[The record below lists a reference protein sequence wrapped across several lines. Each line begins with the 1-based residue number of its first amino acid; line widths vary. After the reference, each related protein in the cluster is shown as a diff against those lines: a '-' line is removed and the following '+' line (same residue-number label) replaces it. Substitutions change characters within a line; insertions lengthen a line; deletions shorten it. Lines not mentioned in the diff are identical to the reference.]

1 MSFFTNLQMMFSALT
16 KPQQQVT
23 LSELSPGRILDI
35 GGGGEG
41 VIAQVG
47 GSQVV
52 AVDKLFSEIVEACD
66 KAPTANW
73 LTADATQ
80 LPCLKESFAQA
91 TAFFS
96 CMYMSNEI
104 KAAVF
109 KETYRV
115 LQPGGEFWIWDVPMS
130 TRSGVFALRLQ
141 ATLPNQKTITTGYG
155 VRAKDQSAASLGS
168 LLQQAGF
175 KTEIS
180 AQHKHW
186 FLLKAQKATPDSM
199 G

>member
-1 MSFFTNLQMMFSALT
+1 MAFSALS
-16 KPQQQVT
+16 KPIQRVV
-23 LSELSPGRILDI
+23 LSGLLPGRVLDI

-47 GSQVV
+47 GGQVV
-52 AVDKLFSEIVEACD
+52 AVDKLFSEIVEACA
-66 KAPTANW
+66 KSPAAHW
-73 LTADATQ
+73 LNADATK
-80 LPCLKESFAQA
+80 LPCPNESFARA

-115 LQPGGEFWIWDVPMS
+115 LQPNGEFWIWDVPMAA
-130 TRSGVFALRLQ
+130 RSGVFALRLQ
-141 ATLPNQKTITTGYG
+141 ATLPNQNTITTGYG
-155 VRAKDQSAASLGS
+155 VWAKDQSVASLVN

-175 KTEIS
+175 KTEVS

-186 FLLKAQKATPDSM
+186 FLLKASKTT
-199 G
+199 

>member
-1 MSFFTNLQMMFSALT
+1 MSFFTNLQMLFSALS
-16 KPQQQVT
+16 KPTQQVT
-23 LSELSPGRILDI
+23 LLNLPPGRVLDI

-52 AVDKLFSEIVEACD
+52 AVDKLFSEIDEARD
-66 KAPTANW
+66 KSAAANW
-73 LTADATQ
+73 LTANATQ
-80 LPCLKESFAQA
+80 LPCANGSFPHA

-96 CMYMSNEI
+96 CMYMPNEI
-104 KAAVF
+104 KSTIF

-115 LQPGGEFWIWDVPMS
+115 LQPGGEFWIWDAPMS
-130 TRSGVFALRLQ
+130 ARSGVFALRLHVS
-141 ATLPNQKTITTGYG
+141 LPNQKTITTAYG
-155 VRAKDQSAASLGS
+155 VRAKDQSATSLGD

-180 AQHKHW
+180 AQRKHW
-186 FLLKAQKATPDSM
+186 FLLKACKTT
-199 G
+199 

>member
-1 MSFFTNLQMMFSALT
+1 MSFFTNLQMLLGALS
-16 KPQQQVT
+16 KPMQRVT
-23 LSELSPGRILDI
+23 LSRLLPGRVLDI

-41 VIAQVG
+41 VIAQLG

-52 AVDKLFSEIVEACD
+52 AVDKLFSEIGEACD
-66 KAPTANW
+66 KAPAANW
-73 LTADATQ
+73 LTADAAQ
-80 LPCLKESFAQA
+80 LPCASESFAQA

-104 KAAVF
+104 KSAIF

-115 LQPGGEFWIWDVPMS
+115 LRPGGEFWIWDAPMS
-130 TRSGVFALRLQ
+130 AHSRVFALRLEV
-141 ATLPNQKTITTGYG
+141 TLPNQKTITTAYG

-168 LLQQAGF
+168 LLQPFGF
-175 KTEIS
+175 KTEVS

-186 FLLKAQKATPDSM
+186 FLLKACKAP
-199 G
+199 

>member
-1 MSFFTNLQMMFSALT
+1 MSFFTNLQMMFSTLT
-16 KPQQQVT
+16 KPQQRVT
-23 LSELSPGRILDI
+23 LPPLPPGQLLDI
-35 GGGGEG
+35 GSGGEG

-52 AVDKLFSEIVEACD
+52 AMDKLFSEIGEARN
-66 KAPTANW
+66 KAPTAHW
-73 LTADATQ
+73 LAADATQ
-80 LPCLKESFAQA
+80 LPYSNGSFAQA

-115 LQPGGEFWIWDVPMS
+115 LQPGGEFWIWDAPMS
-130 TRSGVFALRLQ
+130 ARSGIFALRLQ
-141 ATLPNQKTITTGYG
+141 VTLPNQKTVSTAYG
-155 VRAKDQSAASLGS
+155 VRAKGQSAASLGN

-175 KTEIS
+175 KTEVS
-180 AQHKHW
+180 AQYKHW
-186 FLLKAQKATPDSM
+186 FLLKACKIT
-199 G
+199 

>member
-1 MSFFTNLQMMFSALT
+1 MSFFTNLQMAFSALS
-16 KPQQQVT
+16 KPTQRVA
-23 LSELSPGRILDI
+23 LSGLLPGRVLDI

-41 VIAQVG
+41 VIAQLG

-52 AVDKLFSEIVEACD
+52 AVDKLFSEIVEACA
-66 KAPTANW
+66 KSPATHW
-73 LTADATQ
+73 LNADATK
-80 LPCLKESFAQA
+80 LPCPNESFARA

-115 LQPGGEFWIWDVPMS
+115 LQPGGEFWIWDVPMAA
-130 TRSGVFALRLQ
+130 RSGVFALRLQ
-141 ATLPNQKTITTGYG
+141 ATLPNQNTITTGYG
-155 VRAKDQSAASLGS
+155 VRAKDQSIASLVN
-168 LLQQAGF
+168 LLQQARF
-175 KTEIS
+175 KTEVS

-186 FLLKAQKATPDSM
+186 FLLKASKTT
-199 G
+199 